1 MADGFVG
8 EIRIFAGNYAPL
20 GWVLCNGQALSVND
34 YQVLYAL
41 IGTTYGGTGSTNFKV
56 PNLNATLPIGQGTG
70 TNLTPRLLGASTGV
84 DSVTLTQAHLP
95 AHTHSIMASTT
106 AATTT
111 IPGPTL
117 TLGTTP
123 ASFYDN
129 GAAVSTS
136 THPMDQQALTSVGG
150 NLPHDNHMPT
160 LSLTYI
166 IATTGLFPTRP

>member
-1 MADGFVG
+1 MAEGFVG
-8 EIRIFAGNYAPL
+8 EIRIFAGNYAPV
-20 GWVLCNGQALSVND
+20 GWALCNGQTLPVTD
-34 YQVLYAL
+34 YEVLYAL
-41 IGTTYGGTGSTNFKV
+41 IGITYGGNGSTNFNV

-70 TNLTPRLLGASTGV
+70 TNLTARVIGATTGV
-84 DSVTLTQAHLP
+84 DTVTLTQPQLP
-95 AHTHSIMASTT
+95 AHTHSVMASTT

-117 TLGTTP
+117 TLGTPPT
-123 ASFYDN
+123 AFYDN
-129 GAAVSTS
+129 GAAASTS
-136 THPMDQQALTSVGG
+136 IYPMNQQALTSAGS